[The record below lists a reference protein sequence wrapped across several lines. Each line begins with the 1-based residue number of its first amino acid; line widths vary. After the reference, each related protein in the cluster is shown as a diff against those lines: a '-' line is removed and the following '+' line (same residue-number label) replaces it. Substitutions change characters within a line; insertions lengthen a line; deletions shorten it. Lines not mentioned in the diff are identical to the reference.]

1 MLVRAAPHP
10 ALAGL
15 ALWFGLSGVA
25 FADIVGAPPNVTPPP
40 PNVTPAPP
48 NVMPSPLI
56 LRPSTSRRRVRDC
69 RLYSETD
76 KFGRMRIVR
85 RCR

>member
-1 MLVRAAPHP
+1 MLVRAATRRV
-10 ALAGL
+10 LSGL
-15 ALWFGLSGVA
+15 ALWLTLAGA
-25 FADIVGAPPNVTPPP
+25 AAADIVGAPPNVTPAP

-48 NVMPSPLI
+48 NLSASPLI
-56 LRPSTSRRRVRDC
+56 VRPSTSRRRVRDC